1 MRTSPRLDVS
11 NASTPDEDAQSPN
24 SYFESEPGP
33 YIAHRLRPPQYSI
46 NSASSNRF
54 YRPPRSTSGASST
67 RSWETRESGIS
78 DNRFSKVTLSGSMDA
93 LREPPSPAI
102 EEFVPFSRA
111 MCSSPSA
118 ADEYRSSD
126 KESSPETPA
135 ESERTQALG
144 PRWNDYSFR
153 ESDLYYGG
161 RPRGE
166 GSKKSDDTAVE
177 NPQSS
182 RQASRKT
189 LRRYIKREH
198 SSTAAPSKGFEVIRR
213 PQPPGT
219 Q

>member
-1 MRTSPRLDVS
+1 MRASPRLEVS
-11 NASTPDEDAQSPN
+11 NASTPNEDAQSPS

-33 YIAHRLRPPQYSI
+33 YAAHRLRPPQYSI
-46 NSASSNRF
+46 HSASSSRF
-54 YRPPRSTSGASST
+54 YRPPRSASRTSST

-78 DNRFSKVTLSGSMDA
+78 DNRFSRVTLSGSFDA
-93 LREPPSPAI
+93 LHGPPSPTI
-102 EEFVPFSRA
+102 EESVPLSRA

-118 ADEYRSSD
+118 VDDYHPSD
-126 KESSPETPA
+126 KESSPQTPA
-135 ESERTQALG
+135 ESERTEALG

-161 RPRGE
+161 GPRGQ

-189 LRRYIKREH
+189 LRRYIKRDP
-198 SSTAAPSKGFEVIRR
+198 SGTAASSKGFEVIRR
-213 PQPPGT
+213 PPPPGT
-219 Q
+219 